1 MPISF
6 AMHVRIS
13 ECNSEAPIG
22 LIVMKFDAEDF
33 RENLWRNSKFDENRA
48 TRPKYVYIF
57 DSCMKYFVAREQCE
71 GNPLLHVRE
80 KN

>member
-1 MPISF
+1 MPMSF

-13 ECNSEAPIG
+13 ECNSEALIG
-22 LIVMKFDAEDF
+22 FIVLKFDAGNF
-33 RENLWRNSKFDENRA
+33 HENLWRNSEFDENRT

-57 DSCMKYFVAREQCE
+57 DSCMKYFVAREQCK
-71 GNPLLHVRE
+71 GNPLFYVRE